1 MLFGTALTFD
11 NPAYYNRCAR
21 ARTYNDLMNP
31 THELEHTKPIF
42 NELKL
47 LNVYNL
53 YNYHIA
59 VEIFNIIKFRQPYS
73 LFAKLQLSTRTFSLI
88 QPRVR
93 LSIRLDNFLY
103 KSALIWN
110 ASYPF
115 IFKKELLT
123 IRGIQV
129 PGSTPGSDITISG
142 SIVKNKLKG
151 ILLIRI
157 FVLTSF
163 FSLTSFGQKT

>member
-1 MLFGTALTFD
+1 M
-11 NPAYYNRCAR
+11 
-21 ARTYNDLMNP
+21 
-31 THELEHTKPIF
+31 
-42 NELKL
+42 
-47 LNVYNL
+47 
-53 YNYHIA
+53 
-59 VEIFNIIKFRQPYS
+59 
-73 LFAKLQLSTRTFSLI
+73 QLSTRTFSLI

-110 ASYPF
+110 AYYPF

-151 ILLIRI
+151 ILLYIQA
-157 FVLTSF
+157 L
-163 FSLTSFGQKT
+163 GQTHEWDTRNYEIMSYNGPSWTWGI